1 MAGGRHGDRLA
12 DSLGGVSIVGWGT
25 MPYARIEVYRRRDG
39 LLEKIGEGEAVYTD
53 AARPMPYPTHT
64 AGAITA
70 NIYCNKMLVGRLE
83 GRFTDTVAA
92 GAGGVAEKVITFKVV
107 IQ

>member
-1 MAGGRHGDRLA
+1 
-12 DSLGGVSIVGWGT
+12 V
-25 MPYARIEVYRRRDG
+25 PYARIEVYLRKGG

-64 AGAITA
+64 VGAITA
-70 NIYCNKMLVGRLE
+70 NIYCNGRLVGRLE

-92 GAGGVAEKVITFKVV
+92 GTGGTAEKVITFRVV

>member
-1 MAGGRHGDRLA
+1 
-12 DSLGGVSIVGWGT
+12 
-25 MPYARIEVYRRRDG
+25 MPYAKVEVYLRTDTG
-39 LLEKIGEGEAVYTD
+39 LKKVGEGTAVYTD
-53 AARPMPYPTHT
+53 AARPMPYHTHT

-92 GAGGVAEKVITFKVV
+92 GTGGVAEKVITFKVI